1 MMPSMSND
9 TLALRTIIESIDKIV
24 LYSQESNTA
33 DELWDIIVN
42 HLPKLKT
49 DINTLIQTDDIQ

>member
-1 MMPSMSND
+1 MSND

-49 DINTLIQTDDIQ
+49 DINILIQTDDIQ